1 MIYFLI
7 KDKDEFLNNQMIFWK
22 EVNDYKITMIIY
34 IFTLFS
40 LKCLELL
47 INEFFDPS
55 YLILASATYIF
66 YQYLYLIEYF
76 LKLNDKINTP
86 FLNFIVFSGYLISII
101 IFSELLVPNI
111 FNFSKF
117 TRKRIK
123 ERERTES
130 NKIINEII
138 EQSIILEKSF

>member
-1 MIYFLI
+1 M
-7 KDKDEFLNNQMIFWK
+7 QHIF
-22 EVNDYKITMIIY
+22 
-34 IFTLFS
+34 F
-40 LKCLELL
+40 
-47 INEFFDPS
+47 IN
-55 YLILASATYIF
+55 I
-66 YQYLYLIEYF
+66 YLIEYF
-76 LKLNDKINTP
+76 LKLNDNINTP

-101 IFSELLVPNI
+101 IFSELLVPNV

-130 NKIINEII
+130 NKILNEII

>member
-1 MIYFLI
+1 MI
-7 KDKDEFLNNQMIFWK
+7 
-22 EVNDYKITMIIY
+22 
-34 IFTLFS
+34 
-40 LKCLELL
+40 
-47 INEFFDPS
+47 
-55 YLILASATYIF
+55 
-66 YQYLYLIEYF
+66 
-76 LKLNDKINTP
+76 KINTP